1 MKYEAGDNII
11 LWRNQAN
18 LNEGGVLIQEDNGAL
33 AMWLAKGQY
42 YILVEQIIDF
52 LINSW

>member
-1 MKYEAGDNII
+1 MKYEAGDKII

-33 AMWLAKGQY
+33 AMWLAK
-42 YILVEQIIDF
+42 DNR
-52 LINSW
+52 INSPRDKHDHK